1 MEPPLAKPPEMVL
14 TVPRKGG
21 VGRGNVGVGG
31 LWLLV
36 VGLGG
41 VVIVMGVAWLAFVVM
56 LWGVAGSGG
65 GGMVIP
71 TDEAAKVA
79 STDQFFY
86 FILGR
91 FAFFRSVTMVAMVP
105 TILGHVGVRRCGCLS
120 WWGEEVS
127 LEGLI

>member
-1 MEPPLAKPPEMVL
+1 
-14 TVPRKGG
+14 
-21 VGRGNVGVGG
+21 VGG

-41 VVIVMGVAWLAFVVM
+41 VVIVMGVVWLASVVM
-56 LWGVAGSGG
+56 SWGVVGSGG

-86 FILGR
+86 FILER
-91 FAFFRSVTMVAMVP
+91 FAFFRSVTMVTMVP
-105 TILGHVGVRRCGCLS
+105 TILGHVGVRRCGCLA
-120 WWGEEVS
+120 W
-127 LEGLI
+127 

>member
-1 MEPPLAKPPEMVL
+1 M
-14 TVPRKGG
+14 
-21 VGRGNVGVGG
+21 GG

-41 VVIVMGVAWLAFVVM
+41 VAIVTGVAWLASVVM
-56 LWGVAGSGG
+56 SWGVARSGG

-86 FILGR
+86 FILEC
-91 FAFFRSVTMVAMVP
+91 FAFFRSVTMVAMVLA
-105 TILGHVGVRRCGCLS
+105 IFGHVGIERCGCLS

-127 LEGLI
+127 LEGLV